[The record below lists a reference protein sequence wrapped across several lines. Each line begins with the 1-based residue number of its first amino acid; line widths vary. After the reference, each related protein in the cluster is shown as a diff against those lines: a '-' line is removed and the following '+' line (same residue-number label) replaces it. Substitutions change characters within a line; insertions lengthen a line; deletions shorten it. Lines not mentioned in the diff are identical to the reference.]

1 MRTYFCQQDMSAKPY
16 QIVSYFDY
24 QILALISLSTILC
37 YTENIFNLFIPAF
50 IYSRFFVIY
59 LNGELMPF
67 DECVFTLASE
77 S

>member
-1 MRTYFCQQDMSAKPY
+1 MRTYFYQRDMSAKPY
-16 QIVSYFDY
+16 RIVSYFDY
-24 QILALISLSTILC
+24 QIFALISLSTISF

-50 IYSRFFVIY
+50 IYSRFFVIH
-59 LNGELMPF
+59 LNRELMPF